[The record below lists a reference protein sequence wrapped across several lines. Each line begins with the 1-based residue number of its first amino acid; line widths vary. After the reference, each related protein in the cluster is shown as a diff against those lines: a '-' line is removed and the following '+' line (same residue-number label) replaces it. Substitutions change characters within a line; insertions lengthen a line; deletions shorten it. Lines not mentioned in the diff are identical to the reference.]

1 MGGYR
6 RRRDLVTKIQ
16 RRWRGAMT
24 RRKLL
29 SMLDHYKWRR
39 KQINNYFLPKT
50 AAERRLVKQ
59 KCSAMLAT
67 KEVNARASKQT
78 LRELQSTI
86 MDTAHA
92 LQAANVNEDA
102 ARTQQ
107 IMMQHMDQGAFG
119 GGTTHTSTHTGGSP
133 SKKGGPA
140 LPVYVSHEDSRF
152 ESGSGMSPSSPQQRS
167 ELTR

>member
-1 MGGYR
+1 
-6 RRRDLVTKIQ
+6 
-16 RRWRGAMT
+16 MT

-50 AAERRLVKQ
+50 GAERRLVKQ

-92 LQAANVNEDA
+92 LQAANVSEDA

-107 IMMQHMDQGAFG
+107 IMMQHVEQGGFS
-119 GGTTHTSTHTGGSP
+119 GGTTHTSGH
-133 SKKGGPA
+133 A
-140 LPVYVSHEDSRF
+140 
-152 ESGSGMSPSSPQQRS
+152 
-167 ELTR
+167 